1 MPAPTL
7 DAYNSAD
14 LRAIAQ
20 RRLPKFLFEFG
31 DRGTEEEVSLRNN
44 RAVFDRIRFN
54 PRTLIDVAG
63 RNQEITLFGKQH
75 RMPVGIA
82 PTGLAGLWWH
92 EGELALARAAAA
104 AGIPFTLATG
114 SMSAMEKI
122 VEGAGG
128 TLWFQLY
135 VWPDRK
141 MSYQLVDR
149 TRDAGFDALVLT
161 VDTAVTSNREYNLR
175 NGMQLP
181 FRFNRR
187 NVTDVLT
194 HPRWLFGVLARYM
207 ATTGMPRY
215 ENYPEELR
223 RQILAQKMQRQTLK
237 NESFSW
243 DDLRDLRKR
252 WPRTLIVKGILN
264 HRDAVTAAD
273 CGVDGII
280 VSNHGGRSLDGAPS
294 PMEVLPRIVDAVG
307 NRVTVIVDGG
317 MRRGSDIVKG
327 LALGAKAVLLGRST
341 LYGIGAGGHD
351 GAQRALTL
359 LREEIDRVIAL
370 LGCRGIG
377 EITRDCLLDADAPL
391 VARRTD

>member
-7 DAYNSAD
+7 NAYNIAD

-54 PRTLIDVAG
+54 PRTLIDVSG
-63 RNQEITLFGKQH
+63 RNQEITLFGKKH
-75 RMPVGIA
+75 KMPVGIA

-92 EGELALARAAAA
+92 EGELALARAAAK

-114 SMSAMEKI
+114 SMTSMEKI

-149 TRDAGFDALVLT
+149 TKEAGFDALILT

-181 FRFNRR
+181 FRFNQR
-187 NVTDVLT
+187 NVIDVLT

-207 ATTGMPRY
+207 ATSGMPRY

-223 RQILAQKMQRQTLK
+223 QQILAQKMQRQTLK
-237 NESFSW
+237 NESFNW

-264 HRDAVTAAD
+264 PKDAVTAAD

-294 PMEVLPRIVDAVG
+294 PIEVLPRIVDAVG

-341 LYGIGAGGHD
+341 LYGVGAGGHA
-351 GAQRALTL
+351 GAERALTL

-370 LGCRGIG
+370 LGCRGID
-377 EITRDCLLDADAPL
+377 EITRDCLFEDRPL
-391 VARRTD
+391 VLPRTD